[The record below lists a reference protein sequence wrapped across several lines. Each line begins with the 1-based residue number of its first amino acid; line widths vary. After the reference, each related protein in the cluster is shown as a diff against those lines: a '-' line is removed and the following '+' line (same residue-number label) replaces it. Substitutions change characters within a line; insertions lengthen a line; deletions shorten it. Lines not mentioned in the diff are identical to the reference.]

1 MPSIPWDTIG
11 YWTEIKLDII
21 RKYAVAY
28 ATIMA
33 QQRNIRRFGYIDAFC
48 GPGVHVS
55 KQTGE
60 FVHGSPLNA
69 LLIQPQFSAY
79 HFIDIDG
86 DKASALRK
94 LAGAHERVQVHEGD
108 CNEILRER
116 IFPLFRYKDYA
127 RALCI
132 LDPYNLCVDW
142 ELLRMAGQM
151 RSIELFYNFMIMDAN
166 MNVLWHD
173 PQGVDERQL
182 RRMNRIWGDDSWRDA
197 AYRKEKT
204 LFEEELVKEGNPA
217 FAEAFRRRLNEV
229 AGFQFVPSPLP
240 MRNSKGAVVYYLYFA
255 SQNEVGKKIVSEIF
269 SSYAGRSG

>member
-94 LAGAHERVQVHEGD
+94 LAGAHERVQVQQAAV
-108 CNEILRER
+108 RER
-116 IFPLFRYKDYA
+116 DVRLHAA
-127 RALCI
+127 RHDRRGDLGVVVV
-132 LDPYNLCVDW
+132 LDHEAARRRVRRG
-142 ELLRMAGQM
+142 EAGE
-151 RSIELFYNFMIMDAN
+151 R
-166 MNVLWHD
+166 V
-173 PQGVDERQL
+173 PERQV
-182 RRMNRIWGDDSWRDA
+182 S
-197 AYRKEKT
+197 
-204 LFEEELVKEGNPA
+204 
-217 FAEAFRRRLNEV
+217 V
-229 AGFQFVPSPLP
+229 AGE
-240 MRNSKGAVVYYLYFA
+240 R
-255 SQNEVGKKIVSEIF
+255 
-269 SSYAGRSG
+269 R